1 MYLYQIMTHELKL
14 LFDTLKIWQQAGR
27 KAVFV
32 TVVALDGSSYR
43 RPGVQMVISE
53 EGEIV
58 GLVSGGCVEGEI
70 VRQSKSVFR
79 TGKPKMMTYD
89 GRLRIGCEGIL
100 YILIEPVFISNE
112 QFFSFESALSNRDRI
127 RMEAFYYRKVDEYLN
142 IGTLITLKGKTY
154 PLNQSFTM
162 ELIGDCL
169 CFTQTFEPVFRFYI
183 IGAEHDAVVLCQA
196 AKLLGW
202 EVTIVASTDE
212 EKSCEYFPGADAMIT
227 PMYEQ
232 IDTSVFD
239 RQTAVML
246 MTHSYNK
253 DVQYLMALRN
263 CKPAYLGL
271 VGSMKR
277 RERVLEM
284 LIEYCPDTP
293 LEFLDQIHGPAGLN
307 IGAES
312 PSEIAVSILAE
323 ILSVIRNQQP
333 SSLRDKKGSIHG

>member
-1 MYLYQIMTHELKL
+1 MTHELKY
-14 LFDTLKIWQQAGR
+14 LFDTLKLWQQTGR

-79 TGKPKMMTYD
+79 TGNPKMMTYD

-100 YILIEPVFISNE
+100 YIMIEPVFISNE
-112 QFFSFESALSNRDRI
+112 LFLSFERALANRDKI
-127 RMEAFYYRKVDEYLN
+127 RTEAFYYRKVDEYLN
-142 IGTLITLKGKTY
+142 IGTLITLNGKAY
-154 PLNQSFTM
+154 PLNPSFPM
-162 ELIGDCL
+162 GIIGDQL
-169 CFTQTFEPVFRFYI
+169 CFSQTFEPIFRLYI
-183 IGAEHDAVVLCQA
+183 IGAEHDAVMLCQA

-212 EKSCEYFPGADAMIT
+212 EKSCEYFPGANAMIT
-227 PMYEQ
+227 PMFEQ

-239 RQTAVML
+239 HQTAVML

-263 CKPAYLGL
+263 CNPAYLGL
-271 VGSMKR
+271 IGSMKR
-277 RERVLEM
+277 RERVIEM

-333 SSLRDKKGSIHG
+333 GPLRDKKGSIHG